1 MNNGTDKEMNI
12 SSEDKKRPL
21 LIRHAKQLVT
31 LQGSSE
37 APLTK
42 EKMNQLHIIENGSVW
57 IEEGRIMMVDQDDV
71 VVRHYKD
78 RLDEANNIDATGKL
92 VTPGLVD
99 PHTHL
104 VFAGSREQEFEQRLQ
119 GASYME
125 IMGAGG
131 GIHSTTRATQA
142 ADEDSLYEQSMGRLE
157 RFLLHGVTTVEAK
170 SGYGLTLE
178 HELKQ
183 LRVTKRLHEQHPID
197 LVSTFMGAHAV
208 PATYKEN
215 PDEFVRIVVEEM
227 IPAVAQS
234 GLAEF
239 NDVFCEK
246 GVFTPEQS
254 ERILEA
260 GKKHGLIPK
269 IHADEIVPYKG
280 AELAAKV
287 GAISADHLLRA
298 SEEGMKQ
305 MAEKGVVAVLLPGT
319 AFFLMAESANARQM
333 IELGVPVALSTD
345 RNPGSSPTES
355 LPLIMNLGCLHM
367 KMTPAEVLVATTI
380 NAAHAINRGKQVGS
394 LEPGKQADLVMW
406 DAPNYVYLQYNFGVN
421 LVDTVIK
428 HGEVV
433 VRGGR
438 RIHEISVSSA

>member
-1 MNNGTDKEMNI
+1 MSNKQTIKRTKNKLPNDK
-12 SSEDKKRPL
+12 PL
-21 LIRHAKQLVT
+21 LLRHAKQLVT

-37 APLTK
+37 SPLTK
-42 EKMNQLHIIENGSVW
+42 EAMNQLHIIENGSVW
-57 IEEGRIMMVDQDDV
+57 IEEGQIKMVDQDEV
-71 VVRHYKD
+71 VISHYRE
-78 RLDEANNIDATGKL
+78 RLDEAEIIDATGKL

-104 VFAGSREQEFEQRLQ
+104 VFAGSREHEFEQRLQ

-125 IMGAGG
+125 IMQAGG
-131 GIHSTTRATQA
+131 GIHSTTRSTQN
-142 ADEDSLYEQSMGRLE
+142 ADEDQLYNESIKRME

-183 LRVTKRLHEQHPID
+183 LRVARRLHEQHPVD

-208 PATYKEN
+208 PAAYKED
-215 PDEFVRIVVEEM
+215 PDQFVRIVVEEM

-269 IHADEIVPYKG
+269 IHADEIEPYQG

-298 SEEGMKQ
+298 SDQGIQQ

-319 AFFLMAESANARQM
+319 AFFLMAQSANARKM
-333 IELGVPVALSTD
+333 IDAGVPVALSTD

-380 NAAHAINRGKQVGS
+380 NAAHAVNRGKQIGS
-394 LEPGKQADLVMW
+394 IEVGKQADLVLW

-421 LVDTVIK
+421 LVHTVIK

-433 VRGGR
+433 VEGG
-438 RIHEISVSSA
+438 VSKHDVSLS

>member
-1 MNNGTDKEMNI
+1 MSNHRHEEKPLGEK
-12 SSEDKKRPL
+12 PL

-31 LQGSSE
+31 MKGSSN

-42 EKMNQLHIIENGSVW
+42 EAMNQLHIIEDGSVW
-57 IEEGRIMMVDQDDV
+57 IEKGRIQMVGQDEEV
-71 VVRHYKD
+71 VKHYKD
-78 RLDEANNIDATGKL
+78 RMSEAEIIDATGKL

-99 PHTHL
+99 PHTHI
-104 VFAGSREQEFEQRLQ
+104 VFAGSREQEFEKRLQ
-119 GASYME
+119 GATYME
-125 IMGAGG
+125 IMQAGG
-131 GIHSTTRATQA
+131 GIHSTTSATQN
-142 ADEDSLYEQSMGRLE
+142 ADEEQLFNESIKRMD
-157 RFLLHGVTTVEAK
+157 RFLHHGVTTVEAK

-183 LRVTKRLHEQHPID
+183 LRVARRLHEQHPVD
-197 LVSTFMGAHAV
+197 LVSTFMGAHAI
-208 PATYKEN
+208 PATYKKN

-269 IHADEIVPYKG
+269 IHADEIEPYEG

-298 SEEGMKQ
+298 SDKGIQQ

-319 AFFLMAESANARQM
+319 AFFLMAQSANGRKM
-333 IELGVPVALSTD
+333 IDAGVPVAISTD

-355 LPLIMNLGCLHM
+355 LPFMMNLGCLHM
-367 KMTPAEVLVATTI
+367 KMTPAEVLVSTTI
-380 NAAHAINRGKQVGS
+380 NAAHAINRGKEIGS
-394 LEPGKQADLVMW
+394 IEVGKQADLVLW

-421 LVDTVIK
+421 LVQTVIK
-428 HGEVV
+428 RGAVV
-433 VRGGR
+433 VEGG
-438 RIHEISVSSA
+438 ISKHEVSVSTT